1 VITKEKKIV
10 CAHYETVP
18 ASSQT
23 VIMVHSLPTADSFHY
38 GLVPVVDVVAK
49 LVSCKTLLVI
59 LMPG

>member
-1 VITKEKKIV
+1 MRRFRPPPKKI
-10 CAHYETVP
+10 P
-18 ASSQT
+18 
-23 VIMVHSLPTADSFHY
+23 VIMLPSFSIAESFHCVY